1 MKMFVKLLV
10 FLSALT
16 AALVGLSLLAE
27 EKENRY
33 ISVYDS
39 DDDLPF

>member
-1 MKMFVKLLV
+1 MKMFVKLFV
-10 FLSALT
+10 FISAVV
-16 AALVGLSLLAE
+16 AALVGLSLLDD
-27 EKENRY
+27 EKNNRY